1 MRFALVRGRGVVSGM
16 IQWFT
21 RSVYSHAA
29 IVFADGVVY
38 EATPRGF
45 VRAAG
50 LSENNGGC
58 QVDLFAY
65 VEPLTA
71 AEVSVA
77 RAMCEGML
85 GRNYDYTM
93 LLGFPGRLNF
103 EPASSQRQLFCSE
116 SLMLVAMALG
126 PGRRLLE
133 RVAPWKV
140 PPDWIP
146 MSPRLRWDETVVP
159 EKKQ

>member
-85 GRNYDYTM
+85 GRKYDYTM

-103 EPASSQRQLFCSE
+103 EPASSQRRLFCSE

-140 PPDWIP
+140 PPDWLP
-146 MSPRLRWDETVVP
+146 MSPDRKSVV
-159 EKKQ
+159 